1 VPLGEEAGIV
11 APPVAARPPRALE
24 QELGVVLER
33 RLDLTL
39 AVVLD
44 PRLPPVRD
52 QPPGDEVVVIRV
64 QLELAPA
71 LRLEAVQEQGALED
85 LGSEG
90 AGPARHARGA
100 AINAV
105 GGRDLEVPPLD
116 VGRAQP
122 VVDAG
127 RHGSRPDALDPLTGT
142 NPPDP
147 RILERGQ
154 EPGQDRARPRDIVVG
169 HDGDGGLDPGD
180 GLAHLDALIRDGG
193 VEDADVGRLE
203 RLDKREELLI
213 LVRGGD
219 EEELIG
225 VTGEDAL
232 QSLPQLL
239 EMIVDGGDDDR
250 HILG

>member
-1 VPLGEEAGIV
+1 MSLGEEAGIV

-52 QPPGDEVVVIRV
+52 QPAGDEVVVVRV

-71 LRLEAVQEQGALED
+71 LRLEAVQEQGALQD
-85 LGSEG
+85 LRSEG

-100 AINAV
+100 AINPV
-105 GGRDLEVPPLD
+105 SGRDLEVASLD

-122 VVDAG
+122 IVDPC
-127 RHGSRPDALDPLTGT
+127 RNRPGPDSLDALTGT
-142 NPPDP
+142 NTPYS

-154 EPGQDRARPRDIVVG
+154 EPGQDRAWPRDIVVR
-169 HDGDGGLDPGD
+169 HDGDGGLDAGD
-180 GLAHLDALIRDGG
+180 GLADLDALIRDGG

-213 LVRGGD
+213 FVRGRD

-239 EMIVDGGDDDR
+239 EVIVDGGDDDR